1 MRHDALEGKV
11 ALVTGGG
18 TGIGRAAA
26 LALAAAG
33 ADVAVWGRRPEPLT
47 ETAKL
52 VEHAGGRC
60 VALPCDVREPD
71 EVRAAL
77 DTVVDRLGDV
87 DVLVNNA
94 GGQFMAP
101 AEEISV
107 NGWRAVH
114 RLSVESAWS
123 VSREVAN
130 RSMIPRGSGLIV
142 FMAFSPRRGIPRMV
156 HATAARAALE
166 NLAAGLAIDW
176 SRYGIRAVTVAPGT
190 ILTEGLEEQY
200 PPDAIDGWTRMVPLG
215 RLGTP
220 DEVAELVA
228 FLATPAGSYITG
240 TTIVVDGG
248 VDAWGNG
255 PIT

>member
-1 MRHDALEGKV
+1 MIRPDALAGKV
-11 ALVTGGG
+11 ALITGGG
-18 TGIGRAAA
+18 TGIGRATAVS
-26 LALAAAG
+26 LAAAG
-33 ADVAVWGRRPEPLT
+33 AEVAIWGRRPEPLA

-52 VEHAGGRC
+52 IEHAGGQC
-60 VALPCDVREPD
+60 VTAVCDVREP
-71 EVRAAL
+71 EQVVAAL
-77 DTVVDRLGDV
+77 ESLGDV

-123 VSREVAN
+123 VSHEVAV
-130 RSMIPRGSGLIV
+130 RSMIPRRTGLIV
-142 FMAFSPRRGIPRMV
+142 FMAFSPRRGIPNMV

-176 SRYGIRAVTVAPGT
+176 SRHGIRAVTIAPGT
-190 ILTEGLEEQY
+190 ILTEGLQEQY
-200 PPDAIDGWTRMVPLG
+200 PPEAIEGWTRSVPMG

-220 DEVAELVA
+220 AEVGELVA
-228 FLATPAGSYITG
+228 FLATPAGGYITG

-255 PIT
+255 PVS